1 MYSLDVLKL
10 RKKTMNLKINR
21 IPKYFKNEN
30 ACIQLDAAPNQIY
43 DFSSLTFDF
52 HCGFLKL
59 FMANSTSSSDSAT
72 ISIICIH

>member
-30 ACIQLDAAPNQIY
+30 ACIQLDAVPNQILV
-43 DFSSLTFDF
+43 FSSLTFDF
-52 HCGFLKL
+52 HCVCF
-59 FMANSTSSSDSAT
+59 
-72 ISIICIH
+72 

>member
-10 RKKTMNLKINR
+10 RKKTMNLKINT

-52 HCGFLKL
+52 HCVCF
-59 FMANSTSSSDSAT
+59 
-72 ISIICIH
+72 